1 MIEEEKQRL
10 LKIALKMDVFRKKV
24 SIIQK
29 SFLCSHKITIKKLRS
44 AVDSAAFDSASVSV
58 YHDSVVVYAHDKD
71 CPAEAFLNLSFVI
84 CKENGFSYIR
94 KDYFMDELSL
104 TETFCNEMVKR
115 LKYTYRNYYAI
126 IYHCSSL
133 QQIARNGYFHY
144 LSLKEYFTE
153 VPLL

>member
-29 SFLCSHKITIKKLRS
+29 SFLCSHKITIKKLRG
-44 AVDSAAFDSASVSV
+44 AVD
-58 YHDSVVVYAHDKD
+58 
-71 CPAEAFLNLSFVI
+71 E
-84 CKENGFSYIR
+84 
-94 KDYFMDELSL
+94 
-104 TETFCNEMVKR
+104 EMVKR

-133 QQIARNGYFHY
+133 QQIARNGCFHY